1 MEDGRNSISSHGAVM
16 QAKVSPS
23 EEIKKNQIIG
33 KRNKLDED
41 ESELQLSS

>member
-23 EEIKKNQIIG
+23 EEI
-33 KRNKLDED
+33 
-41 ESELQLSS
+41 